1 MTDLSGYR
9 LESLR
14 EGRKLGLFRGRQV
27 QGAGPAKVLVV
38 DVRSETQSPSE
49 LRQLENEYALA
60 SELDSAWAVRPIALV
75 KKDNR
80 TMLLLEDTGGETLEA
95 TLRTS
100 IDVRRALFIAA
111 GLAAALKEVHHRGLV
126 HKDVSPSNVLVDSAD
141 HVRLTGFGLASRAST
156 ERQMPVAP
164 DVIAGSFEYMS
175 PEQTGRMNRSIDARC
190 DLYSLGVVLYEM
202 LVGQLPF
209 TASDPMEW
217 VHCHIAR
224 QPHPP
229 SERAP
234 TVSRYVDAIVLKLLA
249 KNVEDR
255 YQTAAGVESDLR
267 YCLSELAL
275 HQRIDHFTI
284 GVQDIADQLLMPEKL
299 YGRQSESATLLAAF
313 DRVAAAGRQELV
325 VISGYSGVGKSSLV
339 DEFHKSIFAKGGL
352 FAAGKFDQFQRD
364 IPFATLAQAFQSLV
378 GQLLAKGDAELAQWR
393 SSLLEALGPNG
404 RVMLNLIPELVH
416 VIGDQPTVQEL
427 PPQDSQNRF
436 DLVLR
441 RFLSVFARPEHP
453 LVLFLDDLQWLD
465 KATLGLLERLAIA
478 PDAQPLLLL
487 AAYRDNEVDPE
498 HPLARS
504 LETMRCAG
512 AEVERIPLATL
523 VPEDIRRLISDAMG
537 TSKPDVRPLA
547 ELISEKTGGN
557 PFFAKLFISTMAA
570 RGLIAFDAS
579 KVVWTWDMDRIRE
592 QNFTDNVVEFM
603 VGKLSHFPR
612 PTQAALSRLACLG
625 NSADTDI
632 LGKILNLSE
641 DELHAA
647 LRDAVR
653 EGLVLRRHATYT
665 LLHDRVQEAAYA
677 LIPKEDRPAAH
688 LSTGRALA
696 SGLTSTNTEHN
707 IFEVVNQLNRAVTLI
722 EAQPER
728 ERLAELNLI
737 AAGRAKASTAYASA
751 LMYLD
756 VGRTMLGE
764 NPWAKPYRIAFNLEL
779 QRAECEFL
787 TGSPA
792 AAEARLSA
800 LAPRAEGLV
809 DRAAVTRLRMAI
821 FTTMNSPDR
830 AVEVGLEYLRHMELT
845 WVPDPTAADI
855 GGEFDQMWQSIGDRP
870 IEELFE
876 LPLMTDANWRA
887 TMDVL
892 VELVPTAMV
901 ASYRNLVDITLLRM
915 VNVSL
920 THGHCDGSAYAFAS
934 LNIVLG
940 FRFEDYQRALRF
952 GEVGCDLVEKRGLD
966 RFKTGAFANFGIFVV
981 PWTKSMAIGSAMIR
995 RGFDA
1000 AMATGNVAYSIYCSG
1015 SLVAHLLLAGTP
1027 LEQVHREG
1035 VLGLELARKAGFG
1048 LFMSCSFGELRLIQD
1063 LRGHPEDEVFLED
1076 RGRTNGSFEMDLEDG
1091 GREMAFAAA
1100 ICWVRKLQRCFFAGD
1115 WVGGVDAAK
1124 KAGRKFQEAPYI
1136 LHVGDFHFYS
1146 ALISAVAID
1155 NAPADCRQHHL
1166 DALHEHYR
1174 QISIWAR
1181 CCPENSGDRAALIG
1195 AEIARIEGKELDAQ
1209 KLYEEAIYLA
1219 RTNGFV
1225 QNEAIA
1231 FEMASRSFGARGYSL
1246 ISITYLQQAHSLYLR
1261 WGAAGKARQLE
1272 RLCPPLNTEE
1282 ASPSSNVTS
1291 VGQLDHAAVVKI
1303 SRVVSDEIVLDRLV
1317 EKLMTIA
1324 IEHAGAAKG
1333 LLILFGDRGARVVA
1347 EASVVSGRVI
1357 VTLREGPVTPLELP
1371 ESILNYVIRTQQ
1383 HVALDDATASGP
1395 YRGDSYIEIAR
1406 PRSILCLPILKQARL
1421 TGALYIEN
1429 NLLPRVFTPDRI
1441 AVLDLLAS
1449 QAAVSLENAKL
1460 YADLEQENLD
1470 RKRAEQ
1476 ELRRSEMLLA
1486 QAQRLTLTSS
1496 LRWKVSTGEIA
1507 WSEESYRLMDYP
1519 PEITPTVDLILR
1531 RCHPDDLE
1539 YVQSHVARA
1548 ATEGANLDMKHRLL
1562 MPDGTVKYVQIM
1574 ARNIGLESQDF
1585 EFVGAVMDI
1594 TEQQRTETRL
1604 QEALAKVRKSE
1615 QQLSTIIAAIPTMA
1629 WTTRPDGYAEF
1640 FSQRWLDYTGMTTA
1654 QAQGDGWAAALHPLD
1669 APTHYSVWADTLASP
1684 RPVETE
1690 ARMRRFDGE
1699 YRWLLFRAVPLLD
1712 SNGNVLNWY
1721 GTNTDI
1727 EDRKRAEDALRRSKA
1742 YMEHAQELSHTGSVG
1757 FRLFDGRVFWSKEAA
1772 RIYGYDHS
1780 VPPTIE
1786 MVLQRVH
1793 PDDLDLLK
1801 QVFERA
1807 AQGGASFDFEH
1818 RLLMPDGSIKRIR
1831 NLAHSIKDD
1840 TGQEEVLGAVT
1851 DVTEQYKAKAALEEA
1866 LSEVQRS
1873 EGRLLTLIDTI
1884 PALAWSALPN
1894 GPGDYYSQAYLR
1906 YCGMTMAQADGYG
1919 WATSVHPDDQQGL
1932 FRQWSRILESR
1943 MLGEAEARLRR
1954 FDGEYRWFLF
1964 RAAPVIDEKGN
1975 LLRWYGLNIDIDD
1988 LKRAETLLAG
1998 EKKLFE
2004 MIATGQALQAILET
2018 LCRLVE
2024 DLTDELNATVVLL
2037 DADEPRHLHRVAP
2050 SLPPHVTDEGRRVS
2064 LSGLRPSWTVPLLSS
2079 HRAALGTLEV
2089 YSRQARRI
2097 TPRDEGIIE
2106 RLTHLA
2112 SIAVER
2118 KRADDSLKKREAF
2131 LAEGQRISRTGSF
2144 SWNARAGEIVWSD
2157 EMFRIFEFDVTEK
2170 LTYEAILQRIH
2181 PDDRASAQEAA
2192 SHRDGSGWEVEYRL
2206 LMPNGSTKNL
2216 YVVAQ
2221 LVTGDEGSLEIVGAL
2236 MDITAS
2242 RQSQA
2247 QLRDSLNEKEA
2258 LLKEVHH
2265 RVKNN
2270 LQLISS
2276 LLSLQAS
2283 RIKDAAVAELFA
2295 DSRNRVRSMALVHEN
2310 LYRAGDFSRISMT
2323 EHIQTLCNHL
2333 RRAYALSG
2341 TQVELVTDVDEMQ
2354 LDLDRAISAGLI
2366 VNELV
2371 SNALK
2376 HAFPLNRPGRI
2387 VVELKLLANGTC
2399 RLGVRDNGIGLPSEY
2414 EDDYPDSLGL
2424 RLVGNL
2430 ALQLH
2435 ASTEVVRDGGT
2446 AFAIVFD
2453 AANGERAHS

>member
-60 SELDSAWAVRPIALV
+60 SELDSSWAVRPIALV
-75 KKDNR
+75 KKEDR

-95 TLRTS
+95 ILRTS
-100 IDVRRALFIAA
+100 IDVRRALSIAA
-111 GLAAALKEVHHRGLV
+111 GMAAALKEVHRRGLV
-126 HKDVSPSNVLVDSAD
+126 HKDVSPANVLVDSRD
-141 HVRLTGFGLASRAST
+141 HVRLTGFGLASRTSP
-156 ERQMPVAP
+156 ERQMPMPP
-164 DVIAGSFEYMS
+164 DVIAGTFEYMS

-217 VHCHIAR
+217 VHCHIAH
-224 QPHPP
+224 QPRPP
-229 SERAP
+229 SEQAGAVP
-234 TVSRYVDAIVLKLLA
+234 KCVDAIALKLLA

-267 YCLSELAL
+267 YCLSQLAL

-284 GVQDIADQLLMPEKL
+284 GVHDVADHFLMPEKL
-299 YGRQSESATLLAAF
+299 YGRQSESDMLLAAF

-325 VISGYSGVGKSSLV
+325 VISGYSGIGKSSLV
-339 DEFHKSIFAKGGL
+339 DEFHRVVIARGGL

-364 IPFATLAQAFQSLV
+364 IPFATVAQAFQSLV
-378 GQLLAKGDAELAQWR
+378 GQLLVMGDAELGQWR
-393 SSLLEALGPNG
+393 SLLLQAMGPNG
-404 RVMLNLIPELVH
+404 RLMLNLIPDLVH
-416 VIGDQPTVQEL
+416 VIGDQPPVQEL

-441 RFLSVFARPEHP
+441 RFLGVFARPEHP

-465 KATLGLLERLAIA
+465 KATLGLLERLVIT
-478 PDAQPLLLL
+478 PEAQPLLLL
-487 AAYRDNEVDPE
+487 AAYRDNEVDSS
-498 HPLARS
+498 HSLARS
-504 LETMRCAG
+504 LEAMRSAG
-512 AEVERIPLATL
+512 AQIESIPLTAL
-523 VPEDIRRLISDAMG
+523 SPEDIRRLISDAMG
-537 TSKPDVRPLA
+537 TNKPDVRPLA
-547 ELISEKTGGN
+547 DLVSEKTGGN
-557 PFFAKLFISTMAA
+557 PFFAKLFIKTMAA
-570 RGLIAFDAS
+570 GGLIAFDAG
-579 KVVWTWDMDRIRE
+579 KVAWTWDMDRIRE
-592 QNFTDNVVEFM
+592 QNFTDNVVAFM
-603 VGKLSHFPR
+603 VGKLSHFPQA
-612 PTQAALSRLACLG
+612 TQAALSRLACLG
-625 NSADTDI
+625 NSANTGI
-632 LGKILNLSE
+632 LQTILDLPEE
-641 DELHAA
+641 DLHAA

-653 EGLVLRRHATYT
+653 EGLVLRRDTTYT
-665 LLHDRVQEAAYA
+665 LMHDRVQEAAYA
-677 LIPKEDRPAAH
+677 LIAKEDRPGAH
-688 LSTGRALA
+688 LATGRALA
-696 SGLTSTNTEHN
+696 ARLTPANTEQS
-707 IFEVVNQLNRAVTLI
+707 IFEVVNQLNRAASLI
-722 EAQPER
+722 EAHAER

-737 AAGRAKASTAYASA
+737 AVRRAKASTAYASA

-764 NPWAKPYRIAFNLEL
+764 DPWGRQYRIAFDLEIH
-779 QRAECEFL
+779 RAECEFL

-792 AAEARLSA
+792 AAEARLAA
-800 LAPRAEGLV
+800 LAPRAQGLV
-809 DRAAVTRLRMAI
+809 DRAAATRLRMAI

-830 AVEVGLEYLRHMELT
+830 AVEVGLAYLRHMDLD
-845 WVPDPTAADI
+845 WVANPTAADI
-855 GGEFDQMWQSIGDRP
+855 QVEFDRMWHTIGDRP
-870 IEELFE
+870 IEDLFR
-876 LPLMTDANWRA
+876 LPLMTDADWRA

-892 VELVPTAMV
+892 VEMVPTAMV

-915 VNVSL
+915 VNLSL
-920 THGHCDGSAYAFAS
+920 AHGHSDGSAYAFAS

-940 FRFEDYQRALRF
+940 FRFADYQRALRF
-952 GEVGCDLVEKRGLD
+952 GEVGCDLIEKRGLD

-1027 LEQVHREG
+1027 LEQVYRAG
-1035 VLGLELARKAGFG
+1035 VLSLDLARKAGFG

-1063 LRGHPEDEVFLED
+1063 LRGRPDDEVFLED
-1076 RGRTNGSFEMDLEDG
+1076 RGRTAGSFEMDLENG

-1115 WVGGVDAAK
+1115 WEGGVDAAK
-1124 KAGRKFQEAPYI
+1124 KASRKFQEAPYI

-1146 ALISAVAID
+1146 ALVGAVAID
-1155 NAPADCRQHHL
+1155 NAPAQCRQHYL
-1166 DALHEHYR
+1166 EMLHEHHR

-1181 CCPENSGDRAALIG
+1181 SCPENAGDRAALIG
-1195 AEIARIEGKELDAQ
+1195 AEIARIDGRELDAQ
-1209 KLYEEAIYLA
+1209 KLYEEAIHLA
-1219 RTNGFV
+1219 RSNGFV

-1231 FEMASRSFGARGYSL
+1231 FEMASRFFGVRGYAL
-1246 ISITYLQQAHSLYLR
+1246 ISRTYLQQAHSLYLR
-1261 WGAAGKARQLE
+1261 WGAVGKARQLE
-1272 RLCPPLNTEE
+1272 RLCPPLNSQG
-1282 ASPSSNVTS
+1282 ASASSNEIS
-1291 VGQLDHAAVVKI
+1291 VGQLDHAALVKI
-1303 SRVVSDEIVLDRLV
+1303 SRAVSDEIVIDRLI

-1333 LLILFGDRGARVVA
+1333 LLILFDEGGPHTAA
-1347 EASVVSGRVI
+1347 EASAVSGRVI
-1357 VTLREGPVTPLELP
+1357 VTLREDPVAPTQLP

-1383 HVALDDATASGP
+1383 YVALEDATAANAFSGD
-1395 YRGDSYIEIAR
+1395 RYIELAR
-1406 PRSILCLPILKQARL
+1406 PRSVLCLPILKQARL
-1421 TGALYIEN
+1421 TGAIYLEN
-1429 NLLPRVFTPDRI
+1429 NLLPRVFTPNRI

-1460 YADLEQENLD
+1460 YADLEQENRD
-1470 RKRAEQ
+1470 RKRAED

-1519 PEITPTVDLILR
+1519 PEVTPTVDLIMR

-1539 YVQSHVARA
+1539 FVQSQVARS

-1562 MPDGTVKYVQIM
+1562 MPDGSIKYVQIT
-1574 ARNIGLESQDF
+1574 ARNIGLESRDF
-1585 EFVGAVMDI
+1585 EFIGAVVDI
-1594 TEQQRTETRL
+1594 TEQQQTETRL

-1629 WTTRPDGYAEF
+1629 WTARPDGYAEF
-1640 FSQRWLDYTGMTTA
+1640 FSQRWLDYTGMSMA
-1654 QAQGDGWAAALHPLD
+1654 QAQGDGWAEALHPLD
-1669 APTHYSVWADTLASP
+1669 AQALRSVWAEILSSP
-1684 RPVETE
+1684 RPAETE

-1699 YRWLLFRAVPLLD
+1699 YRWLLISAVPLLD
-1712 SNGNVLNWY
+1712 SNRKVLNWY

-1727 EDRKRAEDALRRSKA
+1727 EDRKRAEVALRRSEA

-1757 FRLFDGRVFWSKEAA
+1757 FRLSDGRVFWSKEAA
-1772 RIYGYDHS
+1772 RIYGYDPS
-1780 VPPTIE
+1780 IPPTVE
-1786 MVLQRVH
+1786 MILQRVH
-1793 PDDLDLLK
+1793 SDDLDLLK
-1801 QVFERA
+1801 RVFERA

-1831 NLAHSIKDD
+1831 NLAHSITDD
-1840 TGQEEVLGAVT
+1840 AGHEEVLGAVT
-1851 DVTEQYKAKAALEEA
+1851 DVTEQYRDKAALKEA

-1873 EGRLLTLIDTI
+1873 EDRLRTLIDTI
-1884 PALAWSALPN
+1884 PALAWSALPD
-1894 GPGDYYSQAYLR
+1894 GSGDYYSQAYLR
-1906 YCGMTMAQADGYG
+1906 YTGMPMAQAAGHG
-1919 WATSVHPDDQQGL
+1919 WAAALHPDDQEGMY
-1932 FRQWSRILESR
+1932 RQWTRTIASRTF
-1943 MLGEAEARLRR
+1943 GEAEARLRR

-1964 RAAPVIDEKGN
+1964 RAAPVIDEGGN
-1975 LLRWYGLNIDIDD
+1975 LLRWYGSNIDIDD

-1998 EKKLFE
+1998 EKTLFE
-2004 MIATGQALQAILET
+2004 MIATGQALQTILET

-2024 DLTDELNATVVLL
+2024 ELTDELYASVVLL
-2037 DADEPRHLHRVAP
+2037 DAEDPHPPRRIAP
-2050 SLPPHVTDEGRRVS
+2050 SLPPNIIDEGQAVFP
-2064 LSGLRPSWTVPLLSS
+2064 SGLRPCWSVPLLSS
-2079 HRAALGTLEV
+2079 HRAALGTLEI
-2089 YSRQARRI
+2089 YSHRARRA
-2097 TPRDEGIIE
+2097 TPRDEGIIG

-2157 EMFRIFEFDVTEK
+2157 EMFRIFEFDRAAK
-2170 LTYEAILQRIH
+2170 LTYDAILERIH
-2181 PDDRASAQEAA
+2181 PDDRAMAQELVQK
-2192 SHRDGSGWEVEYRL
+2192 HDGNGWEVEYRL
-2206 LMPNGSTKNL
+2206 LMPNGVTKDL
-2216 YVVAQ
+2216 YIVAQ
-2221 LVTGDEGSLEIVGAL
+2221 LTTGDEGSPEIVGAL

-2247 QLRDSLNEKEA
+2247 RLRDSLNEKEA

-2283 RIKDAAVAELFA
+2283 RIPDPAVAELFA

-2310 LYRAGDFSRISMT
+2310 LYRAGDFSRISMM
-2323 EHIQTLCNHL
+2323 EHIQTLCAHL
-2333 RRAYALSG
+2333 RRVYALSG
-2341 TQVELVTDVDEMQ
+2341 AQVELVTDVEPLE
-2354 LDLDRAISAGLI
+2354 LDLDRAVSAGLI

-2376 HAFPLNRPGRI
+2376 HAFPFNRPGRI
-2387 VVELKLLANGTC
+2387 VVELKLRADGKC
-2399 RLGVRDNGIGLPSEY
+2399 QLGVRDDGVGFAGEF
-2414 EDDYPDSLGL
+2414 EGDYPVSLGL
-2424 RLVGNL
+2424 RLVRDL

-2435 ASTEVVRDGGT
+2435 ATTEISRNDGT

-2453 AANGERAHS
+2453 AAIRERTHL